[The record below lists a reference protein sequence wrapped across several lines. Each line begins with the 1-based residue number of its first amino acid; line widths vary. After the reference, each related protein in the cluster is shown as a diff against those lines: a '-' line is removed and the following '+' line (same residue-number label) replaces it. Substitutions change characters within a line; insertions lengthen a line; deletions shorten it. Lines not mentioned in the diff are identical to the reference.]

1 MSEMDPS
8 GPADGDVLTR
18 ISDGIAG
25 LLKEYYGKGP
35 TETRTYLQD
44 DLVVCLMRGG
54 VMAVEQTLLDAG
66 RENVVRLQR
75 VEFHE
80 VMRDRFAA
88 VVEDATGRRVVG
100 VMSGNQ
106 HVPAMVSELFVL
118 DRAEPLART
127 PPPTL
132 L

>member
-1 MSEMDPS
+1 MSNVNPS
-8 GPADGDVLTR
+8 GQGDGEVLTR
-18 ISDGIAG
+18 ISDGIVG

-66 RENVVRLQR
+66 REDAVRLQR
-75 VEFHE
+75 AVFQE

-100 VMSGNQ
+100 VMGGSL

-118 DRAEPLART
+118 DRAKPAA
-127 PPPTL
+127 PQTL

>member
-1 MSEMDPS
+1 
-8 GPADGDVLTR
+8 V
-18 ISDGIAG
+18 G

-66 RENVVRLQR
+66 HEDVVRRQR
-75 VEFHE
+75 AEFQE

-88 VVEDATGRRVVG
+88 VVENATGRRVVG
-100 VMSGNQ
+100 VMGGCQ
-106 HVPAMVSELFVL
+106 HMPEMASELFVL
-118 DRAEPLART
+118 ARAEPPAGDG
-127 PPPTL
+127 PPTL

>member
-1 MSEMDPS
+1 MSPRNAP
-8 GPADGDVLTR
+8 GQADGDVLTQ

-54 VMAVEQTLLDAG
+54 TIAVEQTLLDAG
-66 RENVVRLQR
+66 REHAVRLQR
-75 VEFHE
+75 MEFQE

-88 VVEDATGRRVVG
+88 IVEDATGRRVVG
-100 VMSGNQ
+100 FMSGSQ
-106 HVPAMVSELFVL
+106 DAPAMDSKLFVL
-118 DRAEPLART
+118 AGART
-127 PPPTL
+127 HAGRPARAVR
-132 L
+132 